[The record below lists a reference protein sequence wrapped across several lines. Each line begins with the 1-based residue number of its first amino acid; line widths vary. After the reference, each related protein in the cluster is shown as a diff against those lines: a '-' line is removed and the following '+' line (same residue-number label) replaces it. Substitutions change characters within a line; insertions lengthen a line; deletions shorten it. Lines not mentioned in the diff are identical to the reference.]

1 MSNNIKME
9 TNELLMALKQEIEN
23 LKKAVLGLSVQNP
36 LHEKWLPKKVV
47 MDFMD
52 YGDTKMAEFEKTSGI
67 IISKIGRRKFFLK
80 GSIEKY
86 LEKNI
91 Q

>member
-1 MSNNIKME
+1 MN
-9 TNELLMALKQEIEN
+9 TNELLLALQQEIEN
-23 LKKAVLGLSVQNP
+23 LKKAVLSLKLQNP
-36 LHEKWLPKKVV
+36 LYEKWLPRKVA

-52 YGDTKMAEFEKTSGI
+52 YGATQMIEFEKTSGI
-67 IISKIGRRKFFLK
+67 IISKIGRRKFFLRA
-80 GSIEKY
+80 SLEKY